1 MRGSTKVQ
9 VQVHACNNSVIYTW
23 LYRNQPWAS
32 HWENLPADW
41 DCCVHKDMQH
51 WTLLCLCRSLW
62 KTVNSGSM
70 DLNDTKVF
78 YCYMLPCFSVPVP
91 SNKAMKV
98 YSPFNHWAM
107 LVRLLSYFYLQHNI
121 HAHAPKSLNL
131 FSQVIDAQQKCI
143 EYYDSPS
150 TSIQ

>member
-1 MRGSTKVQ
+1 MGGSTKVQ
-9 VQVHACNNSVIYTW
+9 VQVHACNTSVIYSRYTRICNTGH
-23 LYRNQPWAS
+23 YSA
-32 HWENLPADW
+32 
-41 DCCVHKDMQH
+41 
-51 WTLLCLCRSLW
+51 LCRSLR

-70 DLNDTKVF
+70 DLNDTEVF
-78 YCYMLPCFSVPVP
+78 YCYMLPCFGVPVP

-131 FSQVIDAQQKCI
+131 FSQVIDTQQKCI
-143 EYYDSPS
+143 EYYDSTS
-150 TSIQ
+150 TTIQ